1 MNYRNAM
8 LFAIAGLLAS
18 AGFARAEG
26 LVKPELSLDP
36 TVVTADD
43 AKAEELSPLMGLLDK
58 AGLGKGMADA
68 NISVSGWLEGGY
80 SFNNRHHSNEP
91 AITPGPFNHE
101 VGNHFMFNQLGLRI
115 ERQIADPKAFDVGGL
130 VEVIYGTDAGLM
142 HSSGWGFNGNDP
154 TDDGAPADAIPDAY
168 RAFYQVDIS
177 QAYVDVNLPIGNGLK
192 IRAGK
197 FISLIGNEYANPT
210 LNQFYSHSWTFNGG
224 PYSVTGVLGSY
235 NINDQLSVSAGI
247 SRGWDMTMED
257 KNGSI
262 DGLGIITYTP
272 SKEWSLSLGWNVG
285 PQNAGDNGHYRV
297 VLDPIIS
304 WQATEQLKLGLECLY
319 VYDTGE
325 DIWSAA
331 GYAAY
336 AVNDFLTLNARV
348 EAYHTSATGIGAVTA
363 PSSFDSLN
371 IYSVTLG
378 ATITPFANTAILKNF
393 VIRPEIR
400 YDFSDSSAHAP
411 FTAGGRS
418 YKDQLV
424 FAADF
429 IFKF

>member
-1 MNYRNAM
+1 
-8 LFAIAGLLAS
+8 
-18 AGFARAEG
+18 
-26 LVKPELSLDP
+26 VEL
-36 TVVTADD
+36 
-43 AKAEELSPLMGLLDK
+43 M
-58 AGLGKGMADA
+58 
-68 NISVSGWLEGGY
+68 
-80 SFNNRHHSNEP
+80 
-91 AITPGPFNHE
+91 
-101 VGNHFMFNQLGLRI
+101 
-115 ERQIADPKAFDVGGL
+115 
-130 VEVIYGTDAGLM
+130 YGTDAGFM

-154 TDDGAPADAIPDAY
+154 TDDGVPVDAIADKY

-177 QAYVDVNLPIGNGLK
+177 QAYVDVNLPLGNGLK
-192 IRAGK
+192 LRVGK
-197 FISLIGNEYANPT
+197 FVTLLGNETCDPRGNS
-210 LNQFYSHSWTFNGG
+210 FYSHSWIFNAV
-224 PYSVTGVLGSY
+224 PFSATGVLGTYS
-235 NINDQLSVSAGI
+235 LSKEWTVTAGVT
-247 SRGWDMTMED
+247 RGWDMTAED
-257 KNGSI
+257 NNDAV
-262 DGLGIITYTP
+262 DGLGNIVFTP
-272 SKEWSLSLGWNVG
+272 NDQFSVTFNWNVG

-319 VYDTGE
+319 VYDTGD